1 MLLACVLV
9 IACIGALYFAGNL
22 ARFQDAISVKESQT
36 ALQGIDDP
44 GQLAQ
49 ALRQYPSNRILKM
62 VALANRDSIEI
73 DAAMR
78 RLLNE
83 AEPRDL
89 SKPAA
94 LTQSGRADLEA
105 LGRELKTAKSNAA
118 TVMPRYIALL
128 KTARD
133 KLEHDARPLEVG
145 NYTLAKF
152 MAMIDEQHEDMTAIM
167 PEALAARVAYG
178 SAYEQC
184 VLLLIQHFGD
194 YKVVNGQPA
203 FPSQSAADSYNVA
216 ASTMSTVAKRMAR
229 FESERAALTQSQLTR
244 WKSFVEA
251 P

>member
-9 IACIGALYFAGNL
+9 IACIGALYFVGNL

-44 GQLAQ
+44 GQLARV
-49 ALRQYPSNRILKM
+49 LKQYPSNRILKM
-62 VALANRDSIEI
+62 VALANGDSIEI

-94 LTQSGRADLEA
+94 LSESSRADLEA
-105 LGRELKTAKSNAA
+105 LGRELTTAKSNAA
-118 TVMPRYIALL
+118 TAMPRYIALL

-167 PEALAARVAYG
+167 PEALAARVAYD

-184 VLLLIQHFGD
+184 VSLLIEHFGD
-194 YKVVNGQPA
+194 YKVVNGQLV
-203 FPSQSAADSYNVA
+203 FPSQSVADSYNVA
-216 ASTMSTVAKRMAR
+216 ATIMTAVAKRMTR
-229 FESERAALTQSQLTR
+229 LEGERTALRQSQPTR
-244 WKSFVEA
+244 WRSFVEA

>member
-9 IACIGALYFAGNL
+9 IVCIGALYLAGNL
-22 ARFQDAISVKESQT
+22 ARFQEAISVKESQT

-44 GQLAQ
+44 GQLEQ
-49 ALRQYPSNRILKM
+49 VLKQHPSNRILKM
-62 VALANRDSIEI
+62 VALANRDSIES

-89 SKPAA
+89 SKPAS
-94 LTQSGRADLEA
+94 LTESSRADLEA

-118 TVMPRYIALL
+118 TVMPRYVALL

-152 MAMIDEQHEDMTAIM
+152 TAMIDEQHKDMTAIM
-167 PEALAARVAYG
+167 PEALAARVEYD

-184 VLLLIQHFGD
+184 VSLLIRHFGD
-194 YKVVNGQPA
+194 YKVVNGQPV

-216 ASTMSTVAKRMAR
+216 ATAMTAVAKRMAR
-229 FESERAALTQSQLTR
+229 LESERAALRQSQLTR

-251 P
+251 R